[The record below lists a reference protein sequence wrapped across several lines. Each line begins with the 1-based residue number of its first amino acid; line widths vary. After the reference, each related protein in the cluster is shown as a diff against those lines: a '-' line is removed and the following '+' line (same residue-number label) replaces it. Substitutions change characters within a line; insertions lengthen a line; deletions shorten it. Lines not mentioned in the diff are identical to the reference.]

1 MQRKD
6 GIGAIV
12 DGVDMVGAGLVG
24 GKLHLIAGSFP
35 AGLLTA
41 PLHIAVGV
49 LHIGGK
55 GHLVAYRGRV
65 RSTDGNGGRVSLHG
79 DFDLRGGE
87 GTVDLDARLDGVLA
101 RVGAGE
107 GEGAAVLF
115 QFVVD
120 RPLDVGVAVILAAQ
134 LDRGGDGDALAL
146 LDGAVALVQLQLDA
160 GIIEH
165 SRDRNVLVDDVVTG
179 GIGDAVAPLIEGVA
193 IGRHGG
199 HADLGAAGNLKIQ
212 TGNAGLVIAGQGAL
226 AVLDTVAGG
235 QFIGGSGRGRGGAA
249 AVACCRGRTL
259 RDLSAV
265 AAGILH
271 IVGVVLD
278 VIQHDVD
285 AGAGEAAGGGIHVA
299 VHGVALVVLHDFRQ
313 VQVLEAHIVAGDSQ
327 LLVVLVNVG
336 LLLGGVGGV
345 LGDGRNGA
353 GHHVAGG
360 VGRLDALQDL
370 LVVVD
375 ELVHADRTVQIIA
388 AHHDVDVQGLHLGDG
403 LGDGVAVGV
412 VGKVDAGLTQHL
424 GDLQPILAGVLV

>member
-1 MQRKD
+1 M
-6 GIGAIV
+6 
-12 DGVDMVGAGLVG
+12 
-24 GKLHLIAGSFP
+24 
-35 AGLLTA
+35 
-41 PLHIAVGV
+41 
-49 LHIGGK
+49 
-55 GHLVAYRGRV
+55 
-65 RSTDGNGGRVSLHG
+65 
-79 DFDLRGGE
+79 
-87 GTVDLDARLDGVLA
+87 
-101 RVGAGE
+101 
-107 GEGAAVLF
+107 
-115 QFVVD
+115 
-120 RPLDVGVAVILAAQ
+120 
-134 LDRGGDGDALAL
+134 
-146 LDGAVALVQLQLDA
+146 
-160 GIIEH
+160 
-165 SRDRNVLVDDVVTG
+165 
-179 GIGDAVAPLIEGVA
+179 
-193 IGRHGG
+193 
-199 HADLGAAGNLKIQ
+199 
-212 TGNAGLVIAGQGAL
+212 
-226 AVLDTVAGG
+226 
-235 QFIGGSGRGRGGAA
+235 
-249 AVACCRGRTL
+249 
-259 RDLSAV
+259 
-265 AAGILH
+265 
-271 IVGVVLD
+271 GVVLD

-424 GDLQPILAGVLV
+424 GDFQPILAGVLV